1 MAHIEMFCNE
11 EGIFRKSGSHS
22 RIEQMITDL
31 GSLPF
36 ESVASNPSYSLPDFS
51 SVLKHYFKEL
61 PEPLLLRKH
70 LEAYRQ
76 ASDMDDEKRML
87 CLQLL
92 MLLLPPTHHI
102 VLTHLLH
109 LLSIVSHSETSLM
122 TPHNLAVVF
131 GPTLFLHK
139 TLDDVMGEVLPKVT
153 SLLEYMIMHNVEI
166 FEIPVE
172 VRLVAEKYM
181 KRREISED
189 TSAIPVDIYSSACKK
204 TCSTSEFHEQGRD
217 NAVAELASLYEYV
230 KKMPDGPQKQ
240 MFLKKFETGSK
251 MAGTPPPYVKSKK
264 TKENKA
270 TPKLPKAVGSH
281 QINSTVTPMRP
292 VFKKG
297 FQLLVSNVLT
307 SRV

>member
-1 MAHIEMFCNE
+1 MTHIETFSNE

-22 RIEQMITDL
+22 RIEQMISDL

-36 ESVASNPSYSLPDFS
+36 ESVASNPSYSPPDFS

-76 ASDMDDEKRML
+76 ASGMHSYCILVIIIMVLLLLQYVHVDMDDEKRML

-139 TLDDVMGEVLPKVT
+139 TLV
-153 SLLEYMIMHNVEI
+153 
-166 FEIPVE
+166 
-172 VRLVAEKYM
+172 
-181 KRREISED
+181 
-189 TSAIPVDIYSSACKK
+189 
-204 TCSTSEFHEQGRD
+204 
-217 NAVAELASLYEYV
+217 
-230 KKMPDGPQKQ
+230 
-240 MFLKKFETGSK
+240 
-251 MAGTPPPYVKSKK
+251 
-264 TKENKA
+264 
-270 TPKLPKAVGSH
+270 
-281 QINSTVTPMRP
+281 
-292 VFKKG
+292 
-297 FQLLVSNVLT
+297 
-307 SRV
+307 